1 MFARIV
7 TLLFG
12 LLGTLLGLLL
22 IGFGLFG
29 AIGGGRTA
37 EQFIGSASSFPL
49 GVLLLELGLASAWF
63 AWLRARGMT
72 TRSLTLPPWWACA
85 AAFLIAVLLGW
96 GALRLGW
103 WWAFLPV
110 ATVATFAPI
119 VATGRLGLPWGD
131 GRPSWGRILPA
142 FAWGALVTPLVAITL
157 QLIGAIGAFGAAVLG
172 YSLGDQ
178 RSLDTLLNIVRHL
191 QGRTLTDGQT
201 AALTQIVVKQPI
213 VLLVGAFILVF
224 IGPVTEELG
233 KFGAVLLFSRTR
245 ADRLERDSTLT
256 IFLIGLAS
264 GLGFAATENI
274 FYAAQSGSGGWTG
287 LIFTRAVT
295 PIMHGTA
302 SALFAL
308 GWAQQRRN
316 PQGWGLLRG
325 AALSLGLH
333 SVWNLCAGMLI
344 VSLLFVSSGGATAG
358 LAVLLTVLVFAT
370 LAALAIGSIMTLLR
384 LRRTLTAE
392 TAAGVAVSAA
402 ALAVPAAGS
411 PSAALSAVPI
421 PVMVLPPGAATPAP
435 RSDY

>member
-7 TLLFG
+7 ALSLGLIGSIFG
-12 LLGTLLGLLL
+12 LVL
-22 IGFGLFG
+22 IGFGFIG
-29 AIGGGRTA
+29 AIGGARTA
-37 EQFIGSASSFPL
+37 EQFIGSASAFPL

-72 TRSLTLPPWWACA
+72 ARSMTLPPWWACA
-85 AAFLIAVLLGW
+85 ATFLIAVLLGW

-131 GRPSWGRILPA
+131 GRPSWDRILPA
-142 FAWGALVTPLVAITL
+142 FAWGALVTPVVAITL
-157 QLIGAIGAFGAAVLG
+157 QLLGALGAIGAAALG

-178 RSLDTLLNIVRHL
+178 RSLNTLLNIVRQL

-213 VLLVGAFILVF
+213 VLLLGAFILVF

-233 KFGAVLLFSRTR
+233 KFGAALLFSRTR
-245 ADRLERDSTLT
+245 ADRPERDSTLT

-274 FYAAQSGSGGWTG
+274 FYAAQSGSTGWTG

-308 GWAQQRRN
+308 GWAHQRRN

-325 AALSLGLH
+325 AAMAIGLH
-333 SVWNLCAGMLI
+333 GVWNLSAGMLI
-344 VSLLFVSSGGATAG
+344 VSLLFTGSRGTAAG
-358 LAVLLTVLVFAT
+358 LAVLLTILVFAT
-370 LAALAIGSIMTLLR
+370 LAALAIGSIVTLLR
-384 LRRTLTAE
+384 LRRILAAE
-392 TAAGVAVSAA
+392 TAAEV
-402 ALAVPAAGS
+402 AVPAS
-411 PSAALSAVPI
+411 PLVVSSASSLAAFSAVPI
-421 PVMVLPPGAATPAP
+421 PVTVLPPGAVTSAP

>member
-7 TLLFG
+7 TLLLG
-12 LLGTLLGLLL
+12 LLGSLLGLVL
-22 IGFGLFG
+22 IGFGLIG
-29 AIGGGRTA
+29 AIGGARNA
-37 EQFIGSASSFPL
+37 EQFIGSASTFPL
-49 GVLLLELGLASAWF
+49 GVLLLELGLAAAWF

-72 TRSLTLPPWWACA
+72 ARALTLPPWWACA
-85 AAFLIAVLLGW
+85 AAFLVAVLLGW
-96 GALRLGW
+96 WTLRLGW

-110 ATVATFAPI
+110 ATLAIFAPI

-131 GRPSWGRILPA
+131 SRPSWGRVLPA
-142 FAWGALVTPLVAITL
+142 FAWGALVTPALAITL
-157 QLIGAIGAFGAAVLG
+157 QLIGAIGAVGAAVLG

-178 RSLDTLLNIVRHL
+178 RSLDTLLNVVRHL

-201 AALTQIVVKQPI
+201 AALTQIVAKQPI

-233 KFGAVLLFSRTR
+233 KFGAVLLFGRTGAGR
-245 ADRLERDSTLT
+245 PNHDSTLT

-274 FYAAQSGSGGWTG
+274 FYAAQAGSTGWTG

-302 SALFAL
+302 TALFAL

-325 AALSLGLH
+325 AALAIGLH
-333 SVWNLCAGMLI
+333 GVWNLCAGMLI
-344 VSLLFVSSGGATAG
+344 VSLLFISSRGAAAG
-358 LAVLLTVLVFAT
+358 LAVLLTILVFST
-370 LAALAIGSIMTLLR
+370 LVALAIGSIATLLR
-384 LRRTLTAE
+384 LRRTLAAE
-392 TAAGVAVSAA
+392 AA
-402 ALAVPAAGS
+402 AEVSDAASSLAVPFAPPAALF
-411 PSAALSAVPI
+411 SAAPI
-421 PVMVLPPGAATPAP
+421 PVTVLPSDAVTPAS
-435 RSDY
+435 RLD